1 MVLNN
6 APISSSFTSFPI
18 LGNLDD
24 LGPATRSR
32 FDDLTT
38 STLHADDDIVAPE
51 ALLDGDAIEDLL
63 ASLGENN
70 IDQVSANSTDYFPV
84 DHEEGDKHNTQELLS
99 DAYGFIQQ
107 TTSSS
112 IGPEEGTK
120 TLFHAVRSRRSK
132 KKDDIPDFLRSDNE
146 EDESSSDEEK
156 DEAEA
161 AKYVEDLLKDLQ
173 ANPPTESPPDQE
185 EDNDDDD
192 ANSKGNRE
200 NSNDNDDDLSNRLA
214 ALSLPSVPNDQPTSN
229 RSAYNRKENESP
241 ECCCICYDNAKLKC
255 LDCEGD
261 QLFCVRCW
269 WEMHGDLGGSE
280 GHKAVKY
287 EATRI

>member
-6 APISSSFTSFPI
+6 APISSSFTSFPT
-18 LGNLDD
+18 LGDSDD
-24 LGPATRSR
+24 LGPASRSR

-38 STLHADDDIVAPE
+38 SSLHADDDIMAPE
-51 ALLDGDAIEDLL
+51 AILDGDAIEDLL
-63 ASLGENN
+63 ASLGDNN
-70 IDQVSANSTDYFPV
+70 IDHQISANSTGYFPV
-84 DHEEGDKHNTQELLS
+84 DHEGEDKHHTQELVS
-99 DAYGFIQQ
+99 NAYGFIKQ
-107 TTSSS
+107 TTSPS
-112 IGPEEGTK
+112 IGADEGTD
-120 TLFHAVRSRRSK
+120 TSSHAVRLRRSK
-132 KKDDIPDFLRSDNE
+132 KKEDIPDFLRSDNE
-146 EDESSSDEEK
+146 EDESSSDEEE

-173 ANPPTESPPDQE
+173 ANPPKESPADHE
-185 EDNDDDD
+185 EGASDENND
-192 ANSKGNRE
+192 NSKGNRDE
-200 NSNDNDDDLSNRLA
+200 DNDDDLSNRLA

-255 LDCEGD
+255 MDCEGN

-287 EATRI
+287 EVSRM